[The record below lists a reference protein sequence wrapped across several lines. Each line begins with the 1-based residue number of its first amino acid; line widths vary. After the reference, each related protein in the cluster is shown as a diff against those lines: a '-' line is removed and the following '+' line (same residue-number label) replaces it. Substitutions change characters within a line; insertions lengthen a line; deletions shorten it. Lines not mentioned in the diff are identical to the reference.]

1 MKEVVINNVCRTK
14 FYGYCDNVGKP
25 SMHWEIEFPESEL
38 NKLDPFVHAGR
49 KVKFEN
55 EDGSVEEW
63 DCPPITYVKNHRF
76 IHQNS
81 PCDIFSGIGFRKNK
95 RGETVCYTTAFFPI
109 GYRRY
114 KEGDTIRITGDSGQ
128 HLFNIECG
136 NIELNKGI
144 ELGVECV
151 VVRGEDINGTVVIPR
166 GILSNDQVYLDARC
180 IELVQAVEDK
190 PVVLDHINNGPD
202 SQLYIIDDP
211 TSRYSIARIWF
222 DPSKV
227 PGEFV
232 KAFAEDI
239 KAFCDKKTNNQKKEI
254 EIHNNIMENKTT
266 NDEFESKFGDFERQF
281 AEMRDAHPDKIREFI
296 TTIILASA
304 HDNSLVDAAFKW
316 VENKNNTSN
325 KALED
330 HIKLLVKILQED
342 TKEGKLIIEKQEIDT
357 GKNEV
362 VANLLFTPQNSCTKK
377 IKVTFDYNELTK
389 KIHCSRSEVTT
400 K

>member
-1 MKEVVINNVCRTK
+1 MKEVVINNVWRTK

-38 NKLDPFVHAGR
+38 SKLDPFVHAGR

-55 EDGSVEEW
+55 EDGNVEEW
-63 DCPPITYVKNHRF
+63 DCPPITYVKNRRF

-109 GYRRY
+109 SYRRY
-114 KEGDTIRITGDSGQ
+114 REGDTIRITGDCGQ
-128 HLFNIECG
+128 HLFNSEFG
-136 NIELNKGI
+136 NVELNKGI
-144 ELGVECV
+144 DLGVECV
-151 VVRGEDINGTVVIPR
+151 LVRGEYTNGDVVIPR
-166 GILSNDQVYLDARC
+166 GILANDQVYLDARC
-180 IELVQAVEDK
+180 IKLVQAVEDK

-211 TSRYSIARIWF
+211 TSRHSIARIWF

-239 KAFCDKKTNNQKKEI
+239 KAFCDKKTNKQKKEI
-254 EIHNNIMENKTT
+254 ETHTSIMENKTI

-281 AEMRDAHPDKIREFI
+281 AAMRDASPDKIREFI
-296 TTIILASA
+296 TTVILASA

-316 VENKNNTSN
+316 VETKNNKPD

-362 VANLLFTPQNSCTKK
+362 VANLLFTPKNSCTKR
-377 IKVTFDYNELTK
+377 IKVTFDYNEFTK

>member
-1 MKEVVINNVCRTK
+1 MKEVVINNVWRTK

-38 NKLDPFVHAGR
+38 SKLEPFVHTGR

-166 GILSNDQVYLDARC
+166 GILSNDQVYLDVRC
-180 IELVQAVEDK
+180 IELVQAVEAK

-316 VENKNNTSN
+316 VENKNKKPN
-325 KALED
+325 KEIED
-330 HIKLLVKILQED
+330 YIKLLVKILLED
-342 TKEGKLIIEKQEIDT
+342 VKEGKLLMERQESNP
-357 GKNEV
+357 GKNIV
-362 VANLLFTPQNSCTKK
+362 VDFLFTPQNSCTKK
-377 IKVTFDYNELTK
+377 IKVTFDYDELVR